1 MYRLLLVGLVATLLA
16 CSPDAP
22 APDGQTADT
31 DAGKRHVPSIKEAA
45 VFEFHNPYELE
56 AFFGQHSYNL
66 EHWQTGDRSVP
77 RLYLQ
82 HIPPR
87 WGKVYAP
94 HMPVTEK
101 KEFFFF
107 AIAPLVLAANEEVL
121 ADREKLLALLDKH
134 QDNTPW
140 TDEERQWLSLLAEH
154 YGVDGE
160 PGEVDAHEDL
170 LLRVDAVPTS
180 LVLAQAAAESG
191 WGTSRFASEGNALFG
206 QWTWSGEGITPKE
219 QRTATKGNYQI
230 KAFETPEDSVRSY
243 LHNLNTGHAYH
254 GLREHRQHLRSQQ
267 KPVTG
272 HDLAD
277 GLLKYSER
285 GQAYVDEI
293 RALIRINRLHAT
305 DSAYLR
311 DMAPVKLVPVGEGA

>member
-1 MYRLLLVGLVATLLA
+1 MYRLLLAGLVATLLA
-16 CSPDAP
+16 CSPDQQTTQAP
-22 APDGQTADT
+22 ASVA
-31 DAGKRHVPSIKEAA
+31 KSSLPSIKEAD
-45 VFEFHNPYELE
+45 VFEFHSPYELE
-56 AFFGQHSYNL
+56 AFFGQHSYSL

-107 AIAPLVLAANEEVL
+107 ALAPLVLAANEAVL
-121 ADREKLLALLDKH
+121 ADRQKLLALLDKH

-140 TDEERQWLSLLAEH
+140 TDEEREWLSLLAEY

-160 PGEVDAHEDL
+160 PGEADAHEAL

-219 QRTATKGNYQI
+219 QRTETKGNYQI
-230 KAFETPEDSVRSY
+230 RAFETPEDSVRSY
-243 LHNLNTGHAYH
+243 LHNLNTGHAYDS
-254 GLREHRQHLRSQQ
+254 LREQRQLLRSQQ

-285 GQAYVDEI
+285 GQEYVDEI

-311 DMAPVKLVPVGEGA
+311 DMTPVKLVPVGEGA